1 MPRVSSSGSTPRWA
15 PEGLRA
21 EAAPRRRA
29 SRCCPRPRSC
39 CRRACCPAVW
49 GRRRAA
55 EDAAPPPDGPPR
67 ADRRAPPDRLSLLRR
82 VALFDAEGRQFAGA
96 PLVLDRG
103 TALPVM
109 VDARAVAYVDLAPL
123 RLPAEQGERAFL
135 REQWRDALLV
145 GAAALLL
152 SAAVSMGF
160 ARHLKRPVRQLVEG
174 TRALTQGQLDT
185 RLPAERRD
193 EFGLLA
199 VHFNQMAH
207 QLQQQE
213 RGRREWLASTAHELR
228 TPLAV
233 LRALIEA
240 QQEGIRQGDAATLQ
254 CLHDQVMNL
263 SRLVD
268 DLHELARHDAG
279 SVRLQCQ
286 PLHPKAL
293 LEGVLASQRER
304 LAEAGLSP
312 CLHDHSGDALIHADP
327 QRLSQLFHNLV
338 ENSCRYTDAP
348 GRLDITLRLIDQ
360 PGLRGAPAPTR
371 QWQADFDDSPP
382 GLAEADHPRLFERFF
397 RAEASRSRAT
407 GGSGLGLSICRAIA
421 EEHGGQIE
429 AMASPLGGL
438 RVRLVLPVSA
448 APVPPRA
455 S

>member
-1 MPRVSSSGSTPRWA
+1 
-15 PEGLRA
+15 
-21 EAAPRRRA
+21 
-29 SRCCPRPRSC
+29 
-39 CRRACCPAVW
+39 
-49 GRRRAA
+49 
-55 EDAAPPPDGPPR
+55 
-67 ADRRAPPDRLSLLRR
+67 
-82 VALFDAEGRQFAGA
+82 
-96 PLVLDRG
+96 
-103 TALPVM
+103 
-109 VDARAVAYVDLAPL
+109 VDAQAVAYVDLAPL

-185 RLPAERRD
+185 RLPAQRRD

-199 VHFNQMAH
+199 LHFNQMAQ

-240 QQEGIRQGDAATLQ
+240 QQEGIRQGDPATLQ
-254 CLHDQVMNL
+254 CLHDQVMSL

-279 SVRLQCQ
+279 SVRLQRQ
-286 PLHPKAL
+286 PLHPKGL
-293 LEGVLASQRER
+293 IEGVLASQRER
-304 LAEAGLSP
+304 LAQAGLSP
-312 CLHDHSGDALIHADP
+312 SLHDHSGDLLIDADP

-348 GRLDITLRLIDQ
+348 GRLDIHLGLMEG
-360 PGLRGAPAPTR
+360 PGPLR
-371 QWQADFDDSPP
+371 QWRADFDDSAP
-382 GLAEADHPRLFERFF
+382 GLAEADRARLFERFF

-448 APVPPRA
+448 APVPPRV